1 MAYPCG
7 VMMFMKVEVPGITKQ
22 FFLRPYSSC
31 TRQGSHTSR
40 AEMQHPPPSGTTV
53 PSTPSA
59 VQTSCNNALCLH
71 MRAFRIHRTRDGGRL
86 VKRRTGKRTYLA
98 IDRARR
104 DQVRL
109 DGIEVK
115 SAYRT
120 RMRLVAEYQRLG
132 GTTSCLED
140 VYAYERHGYSLS
152 VRDDLLRVPDIQLAV
167 LHARD
172 DHTAGTLRVDIPPR

>member
-1 MAYPCG
+1 
-7 VMMFMKVEVPGITKQ
+7 MKRG
-22 FFLRPYSSC
+22 
-31 TRQGSHTSR
+31 
-40 AEMQHPPPSGTTV
+40 
-53 PSTPSA
+53 
-59 VQTSCNNALCLH
+59 
-71 MRAFRIHRTRDGGRL
+71 
-86 VKRRTGKRTYLA
+86 TGKRTYLA

-109 DGIEVK
+109 DGIEVE

-140 VYAYERHGYSLS
+140 VYAYERHGHSLS

-172 DHTAGTLRVDIPPR
+172 DHTAGTLRIDVPPC